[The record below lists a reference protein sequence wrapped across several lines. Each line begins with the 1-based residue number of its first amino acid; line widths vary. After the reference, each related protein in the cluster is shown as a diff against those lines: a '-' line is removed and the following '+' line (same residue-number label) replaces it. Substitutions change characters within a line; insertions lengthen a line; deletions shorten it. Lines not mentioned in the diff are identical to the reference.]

1 MSFVS
6 EKSNWINKNIKYLK
20 NVSITEYDIHDGGL
34 SIISEYQLLPKN
46 KIEKLKTYEKQQKNI
61 VIGKLQAKNPDLAKN
76 MVEGFGKAR
85 ELFVTQNNIP
95 IDNILT
101 IKKDAIFLIN
111 MNNINGA
118 VTKNIEFRPKN
129 KYSSYINLCNKEFY
143 LSFGELTIKGLSE
156 ESINLQKDY
165 LLSDICRFLSQAEK
179 IDSTLIVE
187 NLRKYSKEYLTKKL
201 PLNTYRNLDNG
212 QFELF
217 SDGLG
222 DYTLEE
228 IDETFLDDLNISYNY
243 LNYVL
248 PMIHEILNNIL

>member
-1 MSFVS
+1 M
-6 EKSNWINKNIKYLK
+6 
-20 NVSITEYDIHDGGL
+20 
-34 SIISEYQLLPKN
+34 
-46 KIEKLKTYEKQQKNI
+46 
-61 VIGKLQAKNPDLAKN
+61 
-76 MVEGFGKAR
+76 
-85 ELFVTQNNIP
+85 
-95 IDNILT
+95 
-101 IKKDAIFLIN
+101 
-111 MNNINGA
+111 
-118 VTKNIEFRPKN
+118 
-129 KYSSYINLCNKEFY
+129 
-143 LSFGELTIKGLSE
+143 SE

-179 IDSTLIVE
+179 IDSALIVE

>member
-85 ELFVTQNNIP
+85 DLFVTQNNIP

-101 IKKDAIFLIN
+101 NALTNEVIFLTAKYK
-111 MNNINGA
+111 NNVPRKSIIKS
-118 VTKNIEFRPKN
+118 VI
-129 KYSSYINLCNKEFY
+129 I
-143 LSFGELTIKGLSE
+143 LT
-156 ESINLQKDY
+156 
-165 LLSDICRFLSQAEK
+165 
-179 IDSTLIVE
+179 V
-187 NLRKYSKEYLTKKL
+187 
-201 PLNTYRNLDNG
+201 P
-212 QFELF
+212 
-217 SDGLG
+217 
-222 DYTLEE
+222 
-228 IDETFLDDLNISYNY
+228 
-243 LNYVL
+243 
-248 PMIHEILNNIL
+248 